1 MLEQI
6 GVNKMKKLLA
16 MVLSLTLINSYVS
29 AEGFNYD
36 YIVANAGT
44 TSSTAIDR
52 NLGIGLSKSIHS
64 NVALRANVNHRQGKW
79 VANGSIR
86 EQTGIRLELESIYH
100 RDIGANT
107 DILVT
112 LGYSYEDTKTT
123 NISSYKLEAHAAS
136 LGIRQSLTDTIEG
149 EIQYALM
156 NSESNSSIQQ
166 VYTNLMF
173 KISSNMSIG
182 AKYMRNMTGA
192 DFNQTGIIIRRKF

>member
-1 MLEQI
+1 
-6 GVNKMKKLLA
+6 
-16 MVLSLTLINSYVS
+16 MVISLTLINSYVS

-36 YIVANAGT
+36 YIQANAGT

-52 NLGIGLSKSIHS
+52 KLGIGLSKSIHP

>member
-1 MLEQI
+1 MLEQL
-6 GVNKMKKLLA
+6 GVNRMKKLLA
-16 MVLSLTLINSYVS
+16 TVISLTLISSYVS

-156 NSESNSSIQQ
+156 NSESNSSIRQI
-166 VYTNLMF
+166 YTNLMF
-173 KISSNMSIG
+173 KISTNMSIG

>member
-1 MLEQI
+1 
-6 GVNKMKKLLA
+6 MKKLLA
-16 MVLSLTLINSYVS
+16 TVISLTLISSYVS

-156 NSESNSSIQQ
+156 NSESNSSIRQI
-166 VYTNLMF
+166 YTNLMF
-173 KISSNMSIG
+173 KISTNMSIG

>member
-1 MLEQI
+1 
-6 GVNKMKKLLA
+6 MKKLLA

-52 NLGIGLSKSIHS
+52 KLGIGLSKSIHS
-64 NVALRANVNHRQGKW
+64 NVALRANVNHRHGEW
-79 VANGSIR
+79 VASGSQR
-86 EQTGIRLELESIYH
+86 KQTGKRLELEGIYH

-107 DILVT
+107 DVLFT

-123 NISSYKLEAHAAS
+123 NISSSKLEYHAAS
-136 LGIRQSLTDTIEG
+136 LGIRQSLTDTIEA

-156 NSESNSSIQQ
+156 NTESNPSIRQ

-173 KISSNMSIG
+173 KISPSISIG
-182 AKYMRNMTGA
+182 AKYMRNITGA
-192 DFNQTGIIIRRKF
+192 DFNQTGIIIKRKF